1 MTKLISAVPLFLMT
15 CCAFAASMEDAAS
28 APLQEGVPLL
38 YVALFL
44 ILFLGSIVGFFAY
57 MWYLESK
64 KKVKVEEKA

>member
-15 CCAFAASMEDAAS
+15 CCAFAASMEDAAN